1 MQYDKLIIK
10 DNQKENVIVTME
22 LVFILFLLFLL
33 NI

>member
-10 DNQKENVIVTME
+10 ENQKENVIVTME